1 MMKRYNIIVN
11 RLTLSVII
19 CCFLFFESAV
29 CVAQQV
35 IKNYTV
41 YTGVAKVKDAE
52 LLVIRKMEKDE
63 QLVYLTVNPQTLS
76 TELLPA
82 SGVGF
87 KQMSWENAKTYF
99 QQTAYFKAYSAA
111 ARQAIALQDAG
122 VTHGFPKDKGITLT
136 IDLCP
141 SHKPLDRIIFT
152 SLIKEFAK
160 IEQPVPIALSITGRW
175 MLTHTDDLN
184 WLKELVAKKEID
196 ITWIDHSFNHHV
208 SPTAPLRTNFLLEPG
223 TDMNFEILGTELSM
237 LQHGLTPSVFFR
249 FPGLVSDQQV
259 VDKVLAYGIIPIGSD
274 AWLAKGQKPSAG
286 SIVLI
291 HGNGN
296 EPVGVADFI
305 KLLKS
310 KAADVTNK
318 QWLMYDLTESLEDEF
333 GNHKS

>member
-1 MMKRYNIIVN
+1 MNRYNIIVN
-11 RLTLSVII
+11 RLTICVII
-19 CCFLFFESAV
+19 CCFIFFGANISI
-29 CVAQQV
+29 AQQV
-35 IKNYTV
+35 IKDYTI
-41 YTGVAKVKDAE
+41 YNGVAKVKGE
-52 LLVIRKMEKDE
+52 EFLVIRKMQKNG
-63 QLVYLTVNPQTLS
+63 QLVYLAVNPQMLS
-76 TELLPA
+76 TALLPA
-82 SGVGF
+82 STVTF
-87 KQMSWENAKTYF
+87 KPMNWQAAKTYF
-99 QQTAYFKAYSAA
+99 QQTAYFKACSAA
-111 ARQAIALQDAG
+111 ARQALALQDAG

-160 IEQPVPIALSITGRW
+160 IEQPVPVALSITGRW

-184 WLKELVAKKEID
+184 WLKELVAKREIE
-196 ITWIDHSFNHHV
+196 ITWINHSFNHHV
-208 SPTAPLRTNFLLEPG
+208 SPKAPLKTNFLLEPG
-223 TDMNFEILGTELSM
+223 TDMNFEILGTELAL
-237 LQHGLTPSVFFR
+237 LQHDLIPSVFFR

-274 AWLAKGQKPSAG
+274 AWLAKGQKPGSG

-310 KAADVTNK
+310 KSAEVTGK

-333 GNHKS
+333 GNDKS

>member
-1 MMKRYNIIVN
+1 MNRYNIIVN
-11 RLTLSVII
+11 RLTICVII
-19 CCFLFFESAV
+19 CCFLSFGATD
-29 CVAQQV
+29 CIAQEV

-41 YTGVAKVKDAE
+41 YTGVAKVKGDE
-52 LLVIRKMEKDE
+52 LLVLRKMEKDG
-63 QLVYLTVNPQTLS
+63 QVVYLTVNPQTLS
-76 TELLPA
+76 TQLLPA
-82 SGVGF
+82 LAVAF
-87 KQMSWENAKTYF
+87 RQMDWKSVKTYF
-99 QQTAYFKAYSAA
+99 QQTAYFKACSVAA
-111 ARQAIALQDAG
+111 KQALALQDAG

-160 IEQPVPIALSITGRW
+160 VEQPVPVALSITGRW

-184 WLKELVAKKEID
+184 WLKELVAKKEIE
-196 ITWIDHSFNHHV
+196 ITWINHSFNHHV
-208 SPTAPLRTNFLLEPG
+208 SPKAPLRTNFLLEPG
-223 TDMNFEILGTELSM
+223 TDMDFEILGTELAM
-237 LQHGLTPSVFFR
+237 LQHGLIPSVFFR

-274 AWLAKGQKPSAG
+274 AWLAKGQKAASG

-310 KAADVTNK
+310 KTADVTGK

-333 GNHKS
+333 GNDKS